1 MMTRKD
7 YVRTAE
13 ILNYKLYT
21 LGVSSPEVKEAIEEI
36 ADDFAEYFAE
46 DNERFN
52 LDMFMSAV
60 RR

>member
-13 ILNYKLYT
+13 ILNHYLYT
-21 LGVSSPEVKEAIEEI
+21 LGVSSPEAKEAIEEI
-36 ADDFAEYFAE
+36 ANDFAEYFAE

-52 LDMFMSAV
+52 HDTFMSAV